1 MNTEHH
7 LGYLFF
13 NLHRSTPIIFSTG
26 RRPAYGQPKGR
37 RSIIMPW
44 AIPPWLALVEFL
56 GLTAKEYDKHDN
68 DKATMSMMTTTTA
81 TATTAAPMTRMAAT
95 MATMTKVTWTAM
107 GGGDEDC
114 NNDDVDDN
122 NDNNGTTTMQWRWRR
137 RRWND
142 DNLMAMG

>member
-13 NLHRSTPIIFSTG
+13 ILHRSTPIIFSTG

-68 DKATMSMMTTTTA
+68 NKITMTTTMVKM
-81 TATTAAPMTRMAAT
+81 ATTMASKLTTRMALMMVTTTKGKWMVMVVAT
-95 MATMTKVTWTAM
+95 TMTTMMTLLTQWDNNNAMATAM
-107 GGGDEDC
+107 
-114 NNDDVDDN
+114 
-122 NDNNGTTTMQWRWRR
+122 
-137 RRWND
+137 
-142 DNLMAMG
+142 MGQQ